1 MAIHSKILFSS
12 LLSLCFM
19 AALPASAREEGPCH
33 NTRPHGARNHHEPVE
48 FGPLH
53 FLHHMQLSEAQRDQV
68 FRIMHDQ
75 APARRVI
82 EKELH
87 KARTAL
93 LNLTLSEKYSET
105 KAKRLIDAETQ
116 ANANLMRQQIETM
129 HRIYGLLTA
138 DQRRKVD
145 ERDSLT
151 PPHQ

>member
-1 MAIHSKILFSS
+1 MAIHSKILFGS
-12 LLSLCFM
+12 LLSLCFI

-33 NTRPHGARNHHEPVE
+33 NTRPHGARDHHESAE
-48 FGPLH
+48 FGPRH
-53 FLHHMQLSEAQRDQV
+53 FLHNMQLSEAQRDQV

-93 LNLTLSEKYSET
+93 IDLSLSEKYSET
-105 KAKRLIDAETQ
+105 EAKRLIDAETQ
-116 ANANLMRQQIETM
+116 ANSNLLRQQIDAM
-129 HRIYGLLTA
+129 HLIYGLLTP

-145 ERDSLT
+145 GRDSLAL
-151 PPHQ
+151 PRQ